1 MNSELFEALELLEK
15 EKGIA
20 VDYMLERVEAALISA
35 YKRDKNGLDNV
46 RVDIDRAKQS
56 IKMYEQKSIV
66 AEVENPDTE
75 ITLEDALKVNRRY
88 TLGGVCETELKPKNF
103 RRLSAQTA
111 KQVIIQGIREA
122 ERSMMIKE
130 YESKRE
136 EIITA
141 IVDKVDPENEDV
153 LVDTGT
159 SKVYLKKNDQIPGE
173 KFNVGDHIKVFV
185 TEVMKESVRGPL
197 VSLSRT
203 AAGLVKRLFELEIPE
218 IHDGVVVIMSITREA
233 GSRTKMAVM
242 SRDPNVDPIGACIGN
257 RGMRIQPIIN
267 ELRGEKIDIV
277 KYSEDPAE
285 YISAAL
291 SPAAVKEVIIDN
303 ERSCRVVVAADQLS
317 LAIGKEGQN
326 ARLAARLTGFKI
338 DIKTKSALE
347 EEEAAKRAFIESAE
361 EEEERVKAEPIII
374 DDGIGDAEVSEP
386 EIDEVETTEAIASDA
401 EDADI
406 DEVEGESPESESE
419 LEV

>member
-1 MNSELFEALELLEK
+1 MNSELFDALELLEK
-15 EKGIA
+15 EKGISQ
-20 VDYMLERVEAALISA
+20 DYMLERVEAALISA
-35 YKRDKNGLDNV
+35 YKRDRNGLANV
-46 RVDIDRAKQS
+46 RVEINKDKKS
-56 IKMYEQKSIV
+56 IRMFEQKNIV
-66 AEVENPDTE
+66 EEVLDPEQE
-75 ITLEDALKVNRRY
+75 ITLEEARAVNKKY
-88 TLGGVCETELKPKNF
+88 SLGGVCETELKPKNF

-130 YESKRE
+130 YESKKE

-159 SKVYLKKNDQIPGE
+159 SKVYLKKQEQIPGE
-173 KFNVGDHIKVFV
+173 HFGVGDRIKVFV
-185 TEVMKESVRGPL
+185 TEVMKETLRGPL

-203 AAGLVKRLFELEIPE
+203 APGLVKRLFELEIPE
-218 IHDGVVVIMSITREA
+218 IQDATLLIMSITREA

-257 RGMRIQPIIN
+257 RGMRIQSIVN
-267 ELRGEKIDIV
+267 ELRGEKIDII
-277 KYSEDPAE
+277 KYSEDPTE

-291 SPAAVKEVIIDN
+291 SPAVVKEVVLDS
-303 ERSCRVVVAADQLS
+303 EKSCRVVVEADQLS

-338 DIKTKSALE
+338 DIKTKSALD
-347 EEEAAKRAFIESAE
+347 EEEAAKKAFI
-361 EEEERVKAEPIII
+361 
-374 DDGIGDAEVSEP
+374 DAADNSGADSE
-386 EIDEVETTEAIASDA
+386 I
-401 EDADI
+401 
-406 DEVEGESPESESE
+406 
-419 LEV
+419 

>member
-15 EKGIA
+15 EKGISQ
-20 VDYMLERVEAALISA
+20 DYMLERVEAALISA
-35 YKRDKNGLDNV
+35 YKRDRNGLANV
-46 RVDIDRAKQS
+46 RVEIDKEKQN
-56 IKMYEQKSIV
+56 IRMFEQKTV
-66 AEVENPDTE
+66 VEEVVDPEQE
-75 ITLEDALKVNRRY
+75 ITLADALKVNRKY
-88 TLGGVCETELKPKNF
+88 TLGSICETELKPKNF

-130 YESKRE
+130 YESKKE

-159 SKVYLKKNDQIPGE
+159 SKVYLKKAEQIPGE
-173 KFNVGDHIKVFV
+173 HFAVGEHIKVFV
-185 TEVMKESVRGPL
+185 TEVMKESLRGPL

-203 AAGLVKRLFELEIPE
+203 APGLVKRLFELEIPE
-218 IHDGVVVIMSITREA
+218 IQNGIVVIMSITREA

-242 SRDPNVDPIGACIGN
+242 SRDPDVDPIGACIGN
-257 RGMRIQPIIN
+257 KGMRIQSIVN

-277 KYSEDPAE
+277 KYSEDPIE

-291 SPAAVKEVIIDN
+291 SPATVKEVVLDS
-303 ERSCRVVVAADQLS
+303 EKSCRVVVDADQLS

-338 DIKTKSALE
+338 DIKTKAALE
-347 EEEAAKRAFIESAE
+347 EEEAAKKAFIDA
-361 EEEERVKAEPIII
+361 A
-374 DDGIGDAEVSEP
+374 DDAGDAENV
-386 EIDEVETTEAIASDA
+386 
-401 EDADI
+401 
-406 DEVEGESPESESE
+406 
-419 LEV
+419 

>member
-1 MNSELFEALELLEK
+1 MNSELFEALEALEK
-15 EKGIA
+15 EKGIST
-20 VDYMLERVEAALISA
+20 DYMLERVEAALISA
-35 YKRDKNGLDNV
+35 YKRDRNGLANV
-46 RVDIDRAKQS
+46 RVEINKEKQT
-56 IKMYEQKSIV
+56 IRMFEQRTIV
-66 AEVENPDTE
+66 EEVLDEEQE
-75 ITLEDALKVNRRY
+75 ITLEEAVKVNKKY
-88 TLGGVCETELKPKNF
+88 AIGDICEIELKPKSF

-130 YESKRE
+130 YESKKE

-159 SKVYLKKNDQIPGE
+159 SKVYLKKQDQIPGE
-173 KFNVGDHIKVFV
+173 RFNVGDHIKVFV
-185 TEVMKESVRGPL
+185 TEVMKESLRGPL

-203 AAGLVKRLFELEIPE
+203 APGLVKRLFELEIPE
-218 IHDGVVVIMSITREA
+218 IQDGTVVIMSITREA

-242 SRDPNVDPIGACIGN
+242 SRDENVDPIGACIGN
-257 RGMRIQPIIN
+257 RGMRIQTIVN
-267 ELRGEKIDIV
+267 ELRGEKIDII

-285 YISAAL
+285 YITAAL
-291 SPAAVKEVIIDN
+291 SPAAVKEVVLDS
-303 ERSCRVVVAADQLS
+303 EKSCRVVVDADQLS

-347 EEEAAKRAFIESAE
+347 EEEAAKKAFI
-361 EEEERVKAEPIII
+361 
-374 DDGIGDAEVSEP
+374 DAAD
-386 EIDEVETTEAIASDA
+386 DEVGA
-401 EDADI
+401 EQI
-406 DEVEGESPESESE
+406 
-419 LEV
+419 

>member
-1 MNSELFEALELLEK
+1 MNSELFEALETLEK
-15 EKGIA
+15 EKGIST
-20 VDYMLERVEAALISA
+20 DYMLERVEAALISA
-35 YKRDKNGLDNV
+35 YKRDRNGLANV
-46 RVDIDRAKQS
+46 RVDINKEKQD
-56 IKMYEQKSIV
+56 IRMFEQKTIV
-66 AEVENPDTE
+66 EEVEDEELE
-75 ITLEDALKVNRRY
+75 ITLADAMKINRKY
-88 TLGGVCETELKPKNF
+88 ALGDICEIELKPKNF

-130 YESKRE
+130 YESKKE

-141 IVDKVDPENEDV
+141 VVDKVDPENEDV

-159 SKVYLKKNDQIPGE
+159 SKVYLKKQEQIPGE
-173 KFNVGDHIKVFV
+173 RFSVGDHVKVFV
-185 TEVMKESVRGPL
+185 TEVMKETLRGPL

-203 AAGLVKRLFELEIPE
+203 APGLVKRLFELEIPE
-218 IHDGVVVIMSITREA
+218 IQDGTVVIMSITREA

-257 RGMRIQPIIN
+257 RGMRIQSIVS

-285 YISAAL
+285 YITAAL
-291 SPAAVKEVIIDN
+291 SPATVREVVIDS
-303 ERSCRVVVAADQLS
+303 EKSCRVVVDADQLS

-347 EEEAAKRAFIESAE
+347 EEEAAKRAFIDA
-361 EEEERVKAEPIII
+361 A
-374 DDGIGDAEVSEP
+374 DDSDSEQ
-386 EIDEVETTEAIASDA
+386 I
-401 EDADI
+401 
-406 DEVEGESPESESE
+406 
-419 LEV
+419 

>member
-15 EKGIA
+15 EKGIST
-20 VDYMLERVEAALISA
+20 DYMLERVEAALVSA
-35 YKRDKNGLDNV
+35 YKRDRNGLANV
-46 RVDIDRAKQS
+46 RVDINKEKQD
-56 IKMYEQKSIV
+56 IRMFEQKTIV
-66 AEVENPDTE
+66 EEVLDEELE
-75 ITLEDALKVNRRY
+75 ITLADALKINRKY
-88 TLGGVCETELKPKNF
+88 AIGDICEIELKPKNF

-130 YESKRE
+130 YESKKE

-159 SKVYLKKNDQIPGE
+159 SKVYLKKQEQIPGE
-173 KFNVGDHIKVFV
+173 RFNVGDHVKVFI
-185 TEVMKESVRGPL
+185 TEVMKESLRGPL

-203 AAGLVKRLFELEIPE
+203 APGLVKRLFELEIPE
-218 IHDGVVVIMSITREA
+218 IQDGTVVIMSITREA

-257 RGMRIQPIIN
+257 RGMRIQSIVS

-285 YISAAL
+285 YITAAL
-291 SPAAVKEVIIDN
+291 SPATVREVVIDN
-303 ERSCRVVVAADQLS
+303 EKSCRVVVDADQLS

-347 EEEAAKRAFIESAE
+347 EEEAAKRAFIDA
-361 EEEERVKAEPIII
+361 A
-374 DDGIGDAEVSEP
+374 DD
-386 EIDEVETTEAIASDA
+386 SD
-401 EDADI
+401 DVQI
-406 DEVEGESPESESE
+406 
-419 LEV
+419 

>member
-15 EKGIA
+15 EKGIG

-46 RVDIDRAKQS
+46 RVEIDRDKQ
-56 IKMYEQKSIV
+56 IIRMFEQKNIV
-66 AEVENPDTE
+66 EEVTDPETE
-75 ITLEDALKVNRRY
+75 ITLEEALKINRKY
-88 TLGGVCETELKPKNF
+88 TLGGVCEIELKPKNF

-130 YESKRE
+130 YESKKE

-159 SKVYLKKNDQIPGE
+159 SKVYLKKNEQIPGE
-173 KFNVGDHIKVFV
+173 KFTVGEHIKVFV
-185 TEVMKESVRGPL
+185 TEVMKESIRGPL
-197 VSLSRT
+197 VNLSRT
-203 AAGLVKRLFELEIPE
+203 APGLVKRLFELEIPE

-257 RGMRIQPIIN
+257 KGMRIQPIIT

-277 KYSEDPAE
+277 KYSDDPAE

-291 SPAAVKEVIIDN
+291 SPATVKEVIIDS

-326 ARLAARLTGFKI
+326 ARLAARLTGYKI
-338 DIKTKSALE
+338 DIKTKAALE
-347 EEEAAKRAFIESAE
+347 EEEAAKRAMIDSAE
-361 EEEERVKAEPIII
+361 EDEAVGEKPADDASDEAENVPAEAEETAETEASGAAAEES
-374 DDGIGDAEVSEP
+374 DGEAESEP
-386 EIDEVETTEAIASDA
+386 ESEV
-401 EDADI
+401 
-406 DEVEGESPESESE
+406 
-419 LEV
+419 

>member
-15 EKGIA
+15 EKGIST
-20 VDYMLERVEAALISA
+20 DYMLERVEAALVSA
-35 YKRDKNGLDNV
+35 YKRDRNGLANV
-46 RVDIDRAKQS
+46 RVDINKEKQD
-56 IKMYEQKSIV
+56 IRMFEQKTIV
-66 AEVENPDTE
+66 EEVLDEELE
-75 ITLEDALKVNRRY
+75 ITLADALKINRKY
-88 TLGGVCETELKPKNF
+88 AIGDICEIELKPKNF

-130 YESKRE
+130 YESKKE

-159 SKVYLKKNDQIPGE
+159 SKVYLKKQEQIPGE
-173 KFNVGDHIKVFV
+173 RFNVGDHVKVFI
-185 TEVMKESVRGPL
+185 TEVMKESLRGPL

-203 AAGLVKRLFELEIPE
+203 APGLVKRLFELEIPE
-218 IHDGVVVIMSITREA
+218 IQDGTVVIMSITREA

-257 RGMRIQPIIN
+257 RGMRIQSIVS

-285 YISAAL
+285 YITAAL
-291 SPAAVKEVIIDN
+291 SPATVREVVIDN
-303 ERSCRVVVAADQLS
+303 EKSCRVVVDADQLS

-347 EEEAAKRAFIESAE
+347 EEEAAKRAFIDA
-361 EEEERVKAEPIII
+361 A
-374 DDGIGDAEVSEP
+374 DD
-386 EIDEVETTEAIASDA
+386 SDN
-401 EDADI
+401 EQI
-406 DEVEGESPESESE
+406 
-419 LEV
+419 

>member
-1 MNSELFEALELLEK
+1 MNSELFEALDMLEK
-15 EKGIA
+15 EKGIGK
-20 VDYMLERVEAALISA
+20 DYMLERVEAALISA
-35 YKRDKNGLDNV
+35 YKRDRNGLANV
-46 RVDIDRAKQS
+46 RVEIDKDRQI
-56 IKMYEQKSIV
+56 IKMFEQKTV
-66 AEVENPDTE
+66 VEEVTDPNLE
-75 ITLEDALKVNRRY
+75 ISLADALKVNRKY
-88 TLGGVCETELKPKNF
+88 AIGSICEIELKPQNF
-103 RRLSAQTA
+103 RRLSATTA

-122 ERSMMIKE
+122 ERSMMIRE
-130 YESKRE
+130 YESKKE

-159 SKVYLKKNDQIPGE
+159 SKVYLKKNEQIPGE
-173 KFNVGDHIKVFV
+173 HFSVGDHIKVFV
-185 TEVMKESVRGPL
+185 TEVMKESLRGPV

-203 AAGLVKRLFELEIPE
+203 APGLVKRLFELEIPE
-218 IHDGVVVIMSITREA
+218 IQDGTVVIQSITREA

-257 RGMRIQPIIN
+257 KGMRIQNIVS

-277 KYSEDPAE
+277 KYSEDPVE

-291 SPAAVKEVIIDN
+291 SPATVKEVVLDS
-303 ERSCRVVVAADQLS
+303 EKSCRVVVDADQLS

-347 EEEAAKRAFIESAE
+347 EEEAAKRAFIDA
-361 EEEERVKAEPIII
+361 A
-374 DDGIGDAEVSEP
+374 DDSDI
-386 EIDEVETTEAIASDA
+386 TEN
-401 EDADI
+401 
-406 DEVEGESPESESE
+406 V
-419 LEV
+419 

>member
-15 EKGIA
+15 EKGIS

-35 YKRDKNGLDNV
+35 YKRDRDGLMNV
-46 RVDIDRAKQS
+46 RVDINRDKRS
-56 IKMYEQKSIV
+56 IRMFEQKNIV
-66 AEVENPDTE
+66 EEVVDEEQE
-75 ITLEDALKVNRRY
+75 ITLEEARKINKRY
-88 TLGGVCETELKPKNF
+88 SLGGVCETELKPKNF

-130 YESKRE
+130 YESKKE

-159 SKVYLKKNDQIPGE
+159 SKVYLKKMDQIPGE
-173 KFNVGDHIKVFV
+173 HFNVGDRIKVFV
-185 TEVMKESVRGPL
+185 TEVMKETLRGPL

-203 AAGLVKRLFELEIPE
+203 APGLVKRLFELEIPE
-218 IHDGVVVIMSITREA
+218 IQDGTVVIMSITREA

-242 SRDPNVDPIGACIGN
+242 SRDANVDPIGACIGN
-257 RGMRIQPIIN
+257 RGMRIQSITN

-277 KYSEDPAE
+277 KYSEDPTE

-291 SPAAVKEVIIDN
+291 SPATVKEVVLDS
-303 ERSCRVVVAADQLS
+303 EKSCRVVVDADQLS

-338 DIKTKSALE
+338 DIKTREALE
-347 EEEAAKRAFIESAE
+347 AEMAAKQA
-361 EEEERVKAEPIII
+361 II
-374 DDGIGDAEVSEP
+374 DSADT
-386 EIDEVETTEAIASDA
+386 DEE
-401 EDADI
+401 
-406 DEVEGESPESESE
+406 
-419 LEV
+419 

>member
-15 EKGIA
+15 EKGIG

-46 RVDIDRAKQS
+46 RVEIDRDKQ
-56 IKMYEQKSIV
+56 IIRMFEQKNIV
-66 AEVENPDTE
+66 EEVTDPETE
-75 ITLEDALKVNRRY
+75 ITLEEALKVNRKY
-88 TLGGVCETELKPKNF
+88 TLGGVCEIELKPKNF

-130 YESKRE
+130 YESKKE

-159 SKVYLKKNDQIPGE
+159 SKVYLKKNEQIPGE
-173 KFNVGDHIKVFV
+173 KFTVGEHIKVFV
-185 TEVMKESVRGPL
+185 TEVMKESIRGPL
-197 VSLSRT
+197 VNLSRT
-203 AAGLVKRLFELEIPE
+203 APGLVKRLFELEIPE

-257 RGMRIQPIIN
+257 KGMRIQPIIT

-291 SPAAVKEVIIDN
+291 SPATVKEVIIDS

-326 ARLAARLTGFKI
+326 ARLAARLTGYKI
-338 DIKTKSALE
+338 DIKTKAALE
-347 EEEAAKRAFIESAE
+347 EEEAAKRAMIDSAE
-361 EEEERVKAEPIII
+361 EAEEVGEKSADDVSDEAEETAETEASEAAAEES
-374 DDGIGDAEVSEP
+374 DGEAESEP
-386 EIDEVETTEAIASDA
+386 ESEV
-401 EDADI
+401 
-406 DEVEGESPESESE
+406 
-419 LEV
+419 